1 MTQLVD
7 IAQALSSP
15 FAIEDIGLLPK
26 GKFERDG
33 KTLCMAMPYA
43 DPRAYQDRLNTL
55 APGEWS
61 TPAPLA
67 LTVGDKLVC
76 YVTVIVCG
84 IAHTDVGEAVPGENQ
99 GTEAWAQAFKR
110 ACSQF
115 GLGRYL
121 YDLDKSW
128 VPYDPQRKRI
138 DLDETGIQNVVR
150 QMYFKAGI
158 AAQPSVTPPQRPIQA
173 HQNGTSTNTTQ
184 PTQSTPAPSGD
195 DLSAIMDEVKA
206 LGLASDVN
214 EWQSFKINV
223 LGEHITNKQL
233 GAHHLALL
241 RGTIEAH
248 KRGMP
253 QSA

>member
-1 MTQLVD
+1 MTQLVE
-7 IAQALSSP
+7 IAQALASP

-84 IAHTDVGEAVPGENQ
+84 IAHTDVGEAAPGENQ

-121 YDLDKSW
+121 SDLEKVW
-128 VPYDPQRKRI
+128 VPFDTKRKQI
-138 DLDETGIQNVVR
+138 DLDEAGIKNVVR
-150 QMYFKAGI
+150 QMYQKVGLSPRAS
-158 AAQPSVTPPQRPIQA
+158 QPA
-173 HQNGTSTNTTQ
+173 QNGNGHH
-184 PTQSTPAPSGD
+184 TPDELAT
-195 DLSAIMDEVKA
+195 IMDAVKA
-206 LGLASDVN
+206 LGLASDTK
-214 EWQSFKINV
+214 EWLTWKRGV
-223 LGEHITNKQL
+223 LGANIKNTDLQ
-233 GAHHLALL
+233 AHHLAQL
-241 RGTIEAH
+241 RGAIEAH